1 MKWQIILALAVM
13 IAMSSCIFTFH
24 PLYSDDVL
32 VDIPGLEGSFLD
44 RQEFAFAGVTT
55 VDSTIWTFERN
66 GKGEYTLEIN
76 QVGKSGSM
84 DVRAVKLG
92 GEYFLDFLVSEA
104 ETEDIPDFVF
114 WHLVPMHTFAK
125 VRLIDNRLEL
135 MYINAEWAQEN
146 LEKHRIRI
154 DHETRKNNNDT
165 GFILLTASTE
175 DLQKFAAK
183 YARYDDAFEDAD
195 VLTQVIAN

>member
-1 MKWQIILALAVM
+1 MKWRIILGLAVM

-44 RQEFAFAGVTT
+44 RHGFAGVSTL
-55 VDSTIWTFERN
+55 DSSIWTFERD
-66 GKGEYTLEIN
+66 GKGEYTLEISEI
-76 QVGKSGSM
+76 GKSGSM

-92 GEYFLDFLVSEA
+92 GEYYLDFLVSEA
-104 ETEDIPDFVF
+104 ATEDIPDFVL
-114 WHLVPMHTFAK
+114 WHLVPMHSFAK
-125 VRLIDNRLEL
+125 VRVIDNRLEL
-135 MYINAEWAQEN
+135 MYINAKWAQEN

-154 DHETRKNNNDT
+154 EHETRKNNNET
-165 GFILLTASTE
+165 EFILLTASTE

-183 YARYDDAFEDAD
+183 YADFDDAFEDPD
-195 VLTQVIAN
+195 VLTKVIAY